1 VRYAS
6 ILHRRYRELT
16 GEAIRFL
23 IVGGTAFGLTV
34 GGTDALHFGAGVAPL
49 IANVVANVVAA
60 CFAFAGHKY
69 WTFRNRPEGG
79 QRREFVFFILLNGA
93 GLAVQQLCI
102 GFTRYVLG
110 FTGALALNAALLA
123 GIGLA
128 TLFRFWSY
136 RKWVFLARALPA
148 PAAEARGGEAGQAP
162 PSPAPW

>member
-1 VRYAS
+1 VRYAR
-6 ILHRRYRELT
+6 ILYRRYRDLT

-34 GGTDALHFGAGVAPL
+34 GGTDALHLGAGLGPL
-49 IANVVANVVAA
+49 IANVLANIVAA

-79 QRREFVFFILLNGA
+79 QGREFAFFLLLNGA
-93 GLAVQQLCI
+93 GLGLQLLSI
-102 GFTRYVLG
+102 WFTRDVLD
-110 FTGALALNAALLA
+110 FTGVLALNVALIV

-136 RKWVFLARALPA
+136 RRWVFLALGQPGPA
-148 PAAEARGGEAGQAP
+148 GEARGEETEQAP
-162 PSPAPW
+162 PWPAQP